1 MMEETPMPGINPLS
15 RKGRK
20 YYAAQ
25 IVWTDLTA
33 MIAPAVGAGSG
44 VLAP

>member
-1 MMEETPMPGINPLS
+1 MG

-25 IVWTDLTA
+25 IVWADLTA
-33 MIAPAVGAGSG
+33 MITPAVGAGSG